1 MEEIKELLEKMVS
14 LKKAYENKIE
24 DINKTI
30 DEKEKAITWFEESI
44 FIDPLKEKRKI
55 ISTKLEVINSVI
67 NDIHSL
73 THERIWQRK
82 TSIRS
87 LIVQTKKS
95 HIEIEAEKLLNISSN
110 Q

>member
-30 DEKEKAITWFEESI
+30 DEKEKVITWFEESI

-55 ISTKLEVINSVI
+55 ILTKLEVINSVI

-73 THERIWQRK
+73 TNED
-82 TSIRS
+82 SY
-87 LIVQTKKS
+87 
-95 HIEIEAEKLLNISSN
+95 EK
-110 Q
+110 

>member
-30 DEKEKAITWFEESI
+30 DEKEKVITWFEESI

-55 ISTKLEVINSVI
+55 KN
-67 NDIHSL
+67 
-73 THERIWQRK
+73 
-82 TSIRS
+82 
-87 LIVQTKKS
+87 KK
-95 HIEIEAEKLLNISSN
+95 IFGKAV
-110 Q
+110 

>member
-24 DINKTI
+24 AINKTI
-30 DEKEKAITWFEESI
+30 DEKEKVITWFEESI

-73 THERIWQRK
+73 TNED
-82 TSIRS
+82 SY
-87 LIVQTKKS
+87 
-95 HIEIEAEKLLNISSN
+95 EK
-110 Q
+110 